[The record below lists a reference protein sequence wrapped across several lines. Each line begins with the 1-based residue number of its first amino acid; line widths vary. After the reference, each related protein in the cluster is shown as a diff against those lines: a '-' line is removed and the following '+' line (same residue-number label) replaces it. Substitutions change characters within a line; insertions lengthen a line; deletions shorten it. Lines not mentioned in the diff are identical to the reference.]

1 MILACVLVAVPIALS
16 GGRQSPIDVAMWL
29 IESVTGAVFGLAAAR
44 WLVPAGWYSG
54 LLWRPAVLIAAV
66 VTLPMTAM
74 VLAVNFLVRHHPPSL
89 AILSEVTP
97 EVFFIS
103 LAMTTLAFLVRRR
116 DWETHA
122 APPGAPPPKF
132 LARLPAKLK
141 GAEVWAVEAQD
152 HYLRLHTSLG
162 QDLILMRLSD
172 AIAELE
178 GIEGAQTHRSWWVA
192 RAAVVEAERAE
203 GRATLTLKDGAQVP
217 VSRGFA
223 KGLRDEGWL

>member
-16 GGRQSPIDVAMWL
+16 GANLSPTEIVLWL
-29 IESVTGAVFGLAAAR
+29 IESVSGAVVGLAAAR
-44 WLVPAGWYSG
+44 WLVPSSWYSG

-66 VTLPMTAM
+66 VTLPMTVL
-74 VLAVNFLVRHHPPSL
+74 VLAVNFVVRHHAPSL
-89 AILSEVTP
+89 AIVREVTP
-97 EVFFIS
+97 QVFFIS

-116 DWETHA
+116 STDTHA
-122 APPGAPPPKF
+122 APAGAPPPKF

-192 RAAVVEAERAE
+192 RAAVVDAERAD
-203 GRATLTLKDGAQVP
+203 GRATLTLKDGAKVP

-223 KGLRDEGWL
+223 RGLRDEGWL